1 MNEYSPYF
9 HILSICTFTLFFLL
23 QNVICANFFFQFFYA
38 SVNVQSKTTL
48 IFVPQYQYGSKV
60 TNMLIAVSDGKWSLD
75 AKKQTIEW
83 IHDDTHSH
91 VHTIEIKPGK
101 K

>member
-1 MNEYSPYF
+1 MNTRLISIFYLF
-9 HILSICTFTLFFLL
+9 VHLLSFP
-23 QNVICANFFFQFFYA
+23 VPNFFFQFFYA

>member
-1 MNEYSPYF
+1 M
-9 HILSICTFTLFFLL
+9 
-23 QNVICANFFFQFFYA
+23 
-38 SVNVQSKTTL
+38 NVQSKTTL

-60 TNMLIAVSDGKWSLD
+60 NNMLITVSDGKWTLD